1 MIRKTFMDKIRERL
15 NDDKTQKIL
24 LITVV
29 VALAFAILSNMYKL
43 YSEDENKKQVM
54 KFIDDTST
62 NAATEAKKLGLN
74 VDKKLACT
82 EGLKKLGL
90 KLNKN
95 EEDIIVNFCI
105 HKI

>member
-1 MIRKTFMDKIRERL
+1 MLGKSNMEKISKRL
-15 NDDKTQKIL
+15 NEDKTQKIL

-29 VALAFAILSNMYKL
+29 VALAFAILSNMYKP
-43 YSEDENKKQVM
+43 YSEDDNKKQVM

-62 NAATEAKKLGLN
+62 NAATEVKKLGLN

-105 HKI
+105 NKI